1 VIPKRPA
8 ECFLKLTDTQ
18 LLALCIYGEAG
29 TKKVVMGHRLGV
41 ASCVMNRARNLTGR
55 GAGVTLKDV
64 ILAPGQFPCFQ
75 EGNPNRLGLMA
86 IACGWD
92 KAFQRNR
99 HLRECFRIAEGVMGG
114 DLPDNVSGATHYKK
128 SEDRAPWSDTM
139 KLVAVI
145 GEYEFYA

>member
-1 VIPKRPA
+1 MIPKRPT
-8 ECFLKLTDTQ
+8 ECFLTLDDTQ
-18 LLALCIYGEAG
+18 LLTLCIYGETG
-29 TKKVVMGHRLGV
+29 KKLVTGHQLGV

-64 ILAPGQFPCFQ
+64 ILAPRQFPCFQ

-99 HLRECFRIAEGVMGG
+99 HLRECFRIAEGVMNG
-114 DLPDNVSGATHYKK
+114 
-128 SEDRAPWSDTM
+128 
-139 KLVAVI
+139 
-145 GEYEFYA
+145 

>member
-1 VIPKRPA
+1 MIPKKPA
-8 ECFLKLTDTQ
+8 ECFLKLDDTQ
-18 LLALCIYGEAG
+18 LLSLCIYGEMG

-41 ASCVMNRARNLTGR
+41 ASCVMNRTRNLTR
-55 GAGVTLKDV
+55 RYADETFKDV

-86 IACGWD
+86 IAGGWD
-92 KAFQRNR
+92 KAFQRNK
-99 HLRECFRIAEGVMGG
+99 HLRECFRIAEGVIAG

-128 SEDRAPWSDTM
+128 NKDQASWPDTM

-145 GEYEFYA
+145 GDYEYYA